1 MMSSDLTLPPWLR
14 DALKGD
20 PERLIFTSGSLEQV
34 REEVSA
40 MYKPHLLDIHGR
52 GSKLNAR
59 LHSVALGKVRF
70 NRLKYGAEVV
80 IDPGN
85 LEQFYLIQMPVSG
98 HADINNGSHIISTDK
113 DTASIINPSD
123 PLTMVWSEDC
133 DQLMFRI
140 DKHSVELACSQILG
154 RSVRAPLRF
163 KPDMN
168 WHRHP
173 VWRNMMMYLAHL
185 LQDQPSIT
193 TQPTIALQL
202 EQLIINTLISIQP
215 HNYTD
220 AMNTPD
226 RSLAPRH
233 VKKVEEYIESH
244 ADEALT
250 PGILAEMAGVS
261 VRTLYAGFKDFRQ
274 TSPMEYL
281 RTVRL
286 QRARE
291 ELLKQDPESSVTE
304 IAIRWGFTHMGRFS
318 QDYSRMF
325 GERPS
330 ETKRR

>member
-1 MMSSDLTLPPWLR
+1 MSSDLTLSPWLR

-20 PERLIFTSGSLEQV
+20 PERLVFSSGTLEQV

-52 GSKLNAR
+52 GSKLDAR
-59 LHSVALGKVRF
+59 LHSVALGNVRF

-98 HADINNGSHIISTDK
+98 QADIYSGSNVVSTDK
-113 DTASIINPSD
+113 DTASILNPSD
-123 PLTMVWSEDC
+123 PLTMIWSEDC

-140 DKHSVELACSQILG
+140 DRHSVELACSQILG
-154 RSVRAPLRF
+154 RSVRGPLRF

-168 WHRHP
+168 WHRNP

-250 PGILAEMAGVS
+250 PGILADMAGVS